1 MLQYTLI
8 KNARGFLRFY
18 RTVLLM
24 DTPRLR
30 RLLPSKGKILDVGC
44 GVGSVDYVLAK
55 ANPQLQVHGID
66 ITPESIAMAQEYNAL
81 PNISYECRRIEE
93 LQGQF
98 DCVLFIDVF
107 HHVPP
112 AYRDSILAAAGR
124 LLGPQGYV
132 LIVDISRRGGWV
144 SFALDHYVSKYPAD
158 EIFLETP
165 ESLAAVVARQLEVQS
180 VERRYRFPFP
190 RYYLKATRS
199 PQSRPDAVP

>member
-8 KNARGFLRFY
+8 KRSSGFLRFY

-24 DTPRLR
+24 DTPLLR
-30 RLLPSKGKILDVGC
+30 RLLPAKGKILDVGC

-55 ANPQLQVHGID
+55 ENPELRVHGID
-66 ITPESIAMAQEYNAL
+66 ITPASIEMARQYNAL
-81 PNISYECRRIEE
+81 PNVSYDCRKIEE
-93 LQGQF
+93 TEGQF

-112 AYRDSILAAAGR
+112 AFRDSILAAAGR
-124 LLGPQGYV
+124 LLSPNGYV

-144 SFALDHYVSKYPAD
+144 SFALDHYVSKYPAN

-165 ESLAAVVARQLEVQS
+165 ESLSEIVSKQLKVIGTES
-180 VERRYRFPFP
+180 RYRFPFP
-190 RYYLKATRS
+190 RYYIKAVRK
-199 PQSRPDAVP
+199 AE